1 MKNQRGGTLVELMIA
16 SLLGLMLSAVIL
28 STLYAA
34 MKSNALKTSAESM
47 QENSSLALFFLA
59 NDLRSIGFAGCY
71 EQGIS
76 NLSNHSK
83 GPVSQFLAEFS
94 IISGNTLAYKNSDS
108 ISFVTVLNAG
118 VDTVAD
124 MSTVHSRVDLIKNKW
139 IEEQQELLITDCTHA
154 DIFTVSDIWRYQLSH
169 EMPSNS
175 SANLSHSYKQG
186 ALVYPLSLISYYLAK
201 GASGRTGLYRKINNK
216 NGHEII
222 PNVEM
227 LIIRYG
233 VRSAVNQRVRYYAAD
248 QHFDSEQVVSV
259 QLQLLLSSHN
269 QVLDVAMQYQDLHN
283 NTVQADDLRLYKVFN
298 LDITLRNRG

>member
-1 MKNQRGGTLVELMIA
+1 MIA
-16 SLLGLMLSAVIL
+16 SLLGLILSAAIL

-34 MKSNALKTSAESM
+34 VKSNALKNSAESM

-76 NLSNHSK
+76 NLSNHSN
-83 GPVSQFLAEFS
+83 GPVSQFLAEYP
-94 IISGNTLAYKNSDS
+94 IIFGKTLAYKNSDA
-108 ISFVTVLNAG
+108 ISFVTILNAG

-124 MSTVHSRVDLIKNKW
+124 MSTVHSRVDLIKNES
-139 IEEQQELLITDCTHA
+139 IEERQELLITDCTHA

-175 SANLSHSYKQG
+175 SANLSHPYKQG
-186 ALVYPLSLISYYLAK
+186 AVVYPLSLISYYLAK
-201 GASGRTGLYRKINNK
+201 GASGRSGLYRKVNNK

-227 LIIRYG
+227 LIIHYG
-233 VRSAVNQRVRYYAAD
+233 VRSAVDQSIRYYAAD
-248 QHFDSEQVVSV
+248 QYFDYEQVVSV

-269 QVLDVAMQYQDLHN
+269 QVLDVAMQYQGLHN

-298 LDITLRNRG
+298 LDIALRNRG